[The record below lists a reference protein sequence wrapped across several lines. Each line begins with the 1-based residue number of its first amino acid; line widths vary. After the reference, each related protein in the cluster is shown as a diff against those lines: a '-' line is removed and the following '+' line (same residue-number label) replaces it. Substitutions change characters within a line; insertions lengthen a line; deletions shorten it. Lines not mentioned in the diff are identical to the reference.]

1 MATILSYG
9 FYLALAALVVVL
21 VLGLINIT
29 RTDEGQSS
37 RSNQLMRLRVI
48 VQFVVIAILVLL
60 GIVLGSIGI
69 PGMGNG

>member
-1 MATILSYG
+1 MATVLSYG
-9 FYLALAALVVVL
+9 FYIALAALVVVL
-21 VLGLINIT
+21 VLGLVNIT
-29 RTDEGQSS
+29 RTDEGQAS